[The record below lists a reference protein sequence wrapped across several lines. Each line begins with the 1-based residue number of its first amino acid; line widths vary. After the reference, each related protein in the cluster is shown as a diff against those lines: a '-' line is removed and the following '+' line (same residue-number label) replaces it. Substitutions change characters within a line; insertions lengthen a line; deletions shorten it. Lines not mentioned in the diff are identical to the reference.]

1 MLHPAGIRYLI
12 RILPAAVLA
21 LAACEGTTDP
31 MLLPPTILE
40 LNMDASG
47 GPIFRTLRVRL
58 DRAAAVEVAY
68 WAEAAEPLQVVAPAA
83 LDHAIFLPRL
93 RAGTSYDFQLR
104 SVDED
109 GRPGDPLNGH
119 FSTGALPAA
128 LAELRF
134 TASGAPTS
142 PLVLLVVSGEP
153 GTFSGYVV
161 TDASG
166 NIVWYLATEGAG
178 GITRRANGNFA
189 FVSGSGLVEASPTGQ
204 TVAEMP
210 TDPVGRRFHHDVIAG
225 PGNTLLA
232 IATDT
237 QTVGGTR
244 ITGEAIWEWQP
255 ETGESHKRWSAFDF
269 LDPVDDRGPR
279 FSEANWMHANSLWLG
294 PRGNVLLSS
303 NFLNQIIS
311 ISADFSALEWRLGGP
326 NATIRVPDEERFSGQ
341 HTAAELENGHVLLF
355 DNRQEQGVY
364 SRAVEFALEDGKARR
379 VWEWRPERENFAF
392 AVSSAR
398 RRPGGSTLVT
408 FGMST
413 GLLGS
418 TGPIEVYEVSHA
430 GEVLWH
436 LEVQGTRLVYR
447 AEPMSDID
455 GEIPISSR
463 AAMTPGGSVSE
474 PPSMASLLRAKPAG
488 RAGGQRGAADT
499 RGW

>member
-1 MLHPAGIRYLI
+1 MYAGAGGLGTAARHEMREGDRMLHSAGRRYLI
-12 RILPAAVLA
+12 RMVPAALLVM
-21 LAACEGTTDP
+21 AACEATTDP
-31 MLLPPTILE
+31 TRLPPAILE
-40 LNMDASG
+40 QNMDASG
-47 GPIFRTLRVRL
+47 GPIFRTLGVRL
-58 DRAAAVEVAY
+58 DRAGAVEVTY
-68 WAEAAEPLQVVAPAA
+68 WAEGVEPLQVVAPPA

-93 RAGTSYDFQLR
+93 RADATYDFQLR
-104 SVDED
+104 SIGQD
-109 GRPGDPLNGH
+109 GRPGDPHSGR
-119 FSTGALPAA
+119 FTTGALPAA

-142 PLVLLVVSGEP
+142 PLVLLVVSGAP

-161 TDASG
+161 TDARGS
-166 NIVWYLATEGAG
+166 IVWYLAAEGAG

-189 FVSGSGLVEASPTGQ
+189 FVSGQGLVEVSATGQ
-204 TVAEMP
+204 TVAELP
-210 TDPVGRRFHHDVIAG
+210 TDPVGRRFHHDVIAT

-244 ITGEAIWEWQP
+244 ITGEAIWEWKP
-255 ETGESHKRWSAFDF
+255 ETGEHSRRWSAFDF
-269 LDPVDDRGPR
+269 LDPFDDRGPR
-279 FSEANWMHANSLWLG
+279 FSETNWMHANSLWLG
-294 PRGNVLLSS
+294 PRGNVILSS

-311 ISADFSALEWRLGGP
+311 IAPDFNTLEWRLGGP

-341 HTAAELENGHVLLF
+341 HTAAELVDGHVLLF

-364 SRAVEFALEDGKARR
+364 SRAVEFALEDGMARR

-408 FGMST
+408 FGMSP

-430 GEVLWH
+430 GDVLWH
-436 LEVQGTRLVYR
+436 LEVQGPRLVYR
-447 AEPMSDID
+447 AEPLSDIG
-455 GEIPISSR
+455 GELPIP
-463 AAMTPGGSVSE
+463 
-474 PPSMASLLRAKPAG
+474 ASLSTGPGLLR
-488 RAGGQRGAADT
+488 Q
-499 RGW
+499 